1 METNNSKTTQQRV
14 LIGKNFKNIGVS
26 KLDNETYKLSEKQE
40 ELLLNVNYKG
50 DKAGGL
56 VIIIGENNTGKSNV
70 RSALA
75 KFMYEFDSVNP
86 FSSNDIPN
94 YIGYESCEPSL
105 ELILKDYKIRGGGGK
120 ICLHHSCQYKER
132 RGKNII

>member
-26 KLDNETYKLSEKQE
+26 KLDSESYELSEKSE

-56 VIIIGENNTGKSNV
+56 VIVIGENNTGKSNV
-70 RSALA
+70 KSALA
-75 KFMYEFDSVNP
+75 KFMYEFDNKNP
-86 FSSNDIPN
+86 FSPNDTPN
-94 YIGYESCEPSL
+94 YIDYDSCEPSL
-105 ELILKDYKIRGGGGK
+105 ELILKDYANKTGGGGRV
-120 ICLHHSCQYKER
+120 CLYHSC
-132 RGKNII
+132 